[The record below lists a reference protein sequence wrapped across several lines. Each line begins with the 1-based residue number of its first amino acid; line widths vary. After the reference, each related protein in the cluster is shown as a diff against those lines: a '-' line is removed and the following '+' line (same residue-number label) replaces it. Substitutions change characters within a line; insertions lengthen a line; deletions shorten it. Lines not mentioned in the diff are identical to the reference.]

1 MKKKAKILDDN
12 LNEVE
17 IDVKSFLPYHEIS
30 LKRRIYTWRS
40 GYYFT
45 VNDKFRKKIKQLL
58 DLINKKYKTPCR
70 FEAACGLRYS

>member
-1 MKKKAKILDDN
+1 MKKKAKILDND

-17 IDVKSFLPYHEIS
+17 IDIISFFDHIMKYHSKGESIHEE
-30 LKRRIYTWRS
+30 R

-58 DLINKKYKTPCR
+58 DL
-70 FEAACGLRYS
+70 EQ

>member
-1 MKKKAKILDDN
+1 MKKKAKILDND

-17 IDVKSFLPYHEIS
+17 IDIISFFDHIMKYHSKGESIHEE
-30 LKRRIYTWRS
+30 R

-58 DLINKKYKTPCR
+58 DLK
-70 FEAACGLRYS
+70 

>member
-1 MKKKAKILDDN
+1 MKKKVKILDDN

-17 IDVKSFLPYHEIS
+17 VDVKSFLDHIMKYHSKGESIHEE
-30 LKRRIYTWRS
+30 S

-58 DLINKKYKTPCR
+58 DLD
-70 FEAACGLRYS
+70 

>member
-12 LNEVE
+12 LNEIE
-17 IDVKSFLPYHEIS
+17 IDVKSFLDHIMKYHSKGESIHEE
-30 LKRRIYTWRS
+30 S

-58 DLINKKYKTPCR
+58 DLD
-70 FEAACGLRYS
+70 

>member
-1 MKKKAKILDDN
+1 MKKKVKILDDD

-17 IDVKSFLPYHEIS
+17 IEIVSFYNHILKYHSKGESIHEE
-30 LKRRIYTWRS
+30 S

-58 DLINKKYKTPCR
+58 DLDQ
-70 FEAACGLRYS
+70 

>member
-17 IDVKSFLPYHEIS
+17 IDVKSFLEHIMKYHSKGESIHEE
-30 LKRRIYTWRS
+30 S

-58 DLINKKYKTPCR
+58 DLD
-70 FEAACGLRYS
+70 

>member
-17 IDVKSFLPYHEIS
+17 IDVKSFLDHIMKYHSKGESIHEE
-30 LKRRIYTWRS
+30 S

-58 DLINKKYKTPCR
+58 DLD
-70 FEAACGLRYS
+70 

>member
-17 IDVKSFLPYHEIS
+17 IDVKSFLDNIMKYHSKGESINEE
-30 LKRRIYTWRS
+30 S

-58 DLINKKYKTPCR
+58 DLD
-70 FEAACGLRYS
+70 

>member
-17 IDVKSFLPYHEIS
+17 IDVKSFLHHIMKYHSTGESIHEE
-30 LKRRIYTWRS
+30 S

-58 DLINKKYKTPCR
+58 DLD
-70 FEAACGLRYS
+70 

>member
-12 LNEVE
+12 LNELE
-17 IDVKSFLPYHEIS
+17 IDVKSFLDHIMKYHSKGESIHEE
-30 LKRRIYTWRS
+30 S

-58 DLINKKYKTPCR
+58 DLD
-70 FEAACGLRYS
+70 